1 MDEVTV
7 KSVPVVALLRLH
19 RIEPLRTGRDA
30 AGKHT
35 FTYRRTGE
43 VTELMNGFYA
53 DTLAIAARP
62 FADAMYQVKRQFVS

>member
-1 MDEVTV
+1 MEEVIV

-35 FTYRRTGE
+35 FTYQRTRE

-53 DTLAIAARP
+53 DTLVIAARP
-62 FADAMYQVKRQFVS
+62 FADAMYQVKKLFVA